1 MTEEMLTAL
10 LAQQLMGWRVGPDRY
25 LLGQR
30 RWLARWRFQPTKRTE
45 DAFRLLEQAAPQE
58 FTMSTADNGDFWVKV
73 RVAGAT
79 GEARA
84 ACKPRAMT
92 FAVARAIGIDV
103 ELPE

>member
-1 MTEEMLTAL
+1 MTAEMLTAL
-10 LAQQLMGWRVGPDRY
+10 LAEQVMGWRVGTGRY

-30 RWLARWRFQPTKRTE
+30 RWLARWRFQPTRRAE

-58 FTMSTADNGDFWVKV
+58 FTMGTADNGDFWVKV
-73 RVAGAT
+73 RVAGTT

-84 ACKPRAMT
+84 ASKPRAIT
-92 FAVARAIGIDV
+92 FAIARAIGIEI